1 MAIHAVTITVEL
13 EDGYEP
19 TGEFRAPRMGELF
32 VSAYNDIVLV
42 AKFPSVGPR
51 VILRRVPTFP
61 PQLSNQ
67 VAAIA
72 KDGDGRWWMHESYP
86 HWNSQICEWDTD
98 DLRPCFSVDA
108 RLIDDK
114 FSSVPAEQSLI
125 KNPNWVGLRES
136 AASSEIEE
144 S

>member
-19 TGEFRAPRMGELF
+19 TGEFRVPRMGELF
-32 VSAYNDIVLV
+32 LSAYNDIVSV

-72 KDGDGRWWMHESYP
+72 KDSDGKWWAYESYP
-86 HWNSQICEWDTD
+86 RWYDADGVWALGFRSCMNVLPWLIAYNFP
-98 DLRPCFSVDA
+98 DL
-108 RLIDDK
+108 
-114 FSSVPAEQSLI
+114 PAAQSLI
-125 KNPNWVGLRES
+125 KNPNWVGLGES